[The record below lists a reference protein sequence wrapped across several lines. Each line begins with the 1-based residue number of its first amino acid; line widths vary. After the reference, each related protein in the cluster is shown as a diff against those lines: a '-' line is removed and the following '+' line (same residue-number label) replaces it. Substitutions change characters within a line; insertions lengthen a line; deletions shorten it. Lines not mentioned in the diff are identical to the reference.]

1 MSKYNQNNKSTPN
14 DVEYLHFS
22 PQIQDLEGR
31 ILTLVDASI
40 SDPVQR
46 KALKNLFS
54 PMIWSW
60 AMESNMASQYDIRIK
75 PSVRGEISK
84 AL

>member
-1 MSKYNQNNKSTPN
+1 MSKYNQPKNTPYE
-14 DVEYLHFS
+14 VEYLYFS
-22 PQIQDLEGR
+22 PQIQDLEGK

-54 PMIWSW
+54 PMIWNW
-60 AMESNMASQYDIRIK
+60 AIESNMAQSYDIKIK
-75 PSVRGEISK
+75 NNAKQDIVR